1 MKTMMSEEN
10 MIRLRKNSLLN
21 ENEIAYSIGD
31 LVVAEN
37 VTTGEKRVLENV
49 ENYISEGRKRILK
62 G

>member
-10 MIRLRKNSLLN
+10 MTRLRKNSLLN

-49 ENYISEGRKRILK
+49 NN
-62 G
+62 